1 MDDVPGSPVVP
12 GCCTLS
18 SVDRGSAVRSAV
30 VINPV
35 KADVP
40 RWRAAVSSVL
50 IEAGWPQPAWYETT
64 PTEAGHG
71 LADQAVRDG
80 VELLFV
86 CGGDGTV
93 RSCVGAL
100 VGTDVPM
107 AVLAGGTGN
116 LLAANLGLPTD
127 PTAAVRVAVDG
138 HRRQID
144 VGTVGEECFAVMAGM
159 GLDAHMLDATPERI
173 KARLGWLAYL
183 VGGLRHVWGSP
194 MRVVIHID
202 DDPPIQRRAR
212 SVLVAN
218 VGRLQGGLRLLA
230 DASPDDGHLDVGIL
244 TPRTVGHWAAL
255 GVSLLR
261 RQRRVPGLEVIPGRR
276 VTITSDRAQSR
287 ELDGDVIDAHRTLR
301 AEIRPRALWLCV
313 PEEFEGTDGE

>member
-1 MDDVPGSPVVP
+1 M
-12 GCCTLS
+12 
-18 SVDRGSAVRSAV
+18 RSAV

-35 KADVP
+35 KADVA
-40 RWRAAVSSVL
+40 RWREAVGSVL
-50 IEAGWPQPAWYETT
+50 TRAGWPEPAWYETT
-64 PTEAGHG
+64 PSEAGHG
-71 LADQAVRDG
+71 LASQAVKDG
-80 VELLFV
+80 VEVLFV

-100 VGTDVPM
+100 VGTDVAM
-107 AVLAGGTGN
+107 VVLAGGTGN

-127 PTAAVRVAVDG
+127 PTEAVRVAVEG
-138 HRRQID
+138 RRRQID
-144 VGTVGEECFAVMAGM
+144 VGTVGDEYFAVMAGM

-218 VGRLQGGLRLLA
+218 VGHLQGGLRLLA
-230 DASPDDGHLDVGIL
+230 DASPDDGQLDVAIL
-244 TPRTVGHWAAL
+244 TPRTVGHWVAL

-261 RQRRVPGLEVIPGRR
+261 RQRRIPGLEVIPARR
-276 VTITSDRAQSR
+276 VRITSDRKQSR
-287 ELDGDVIDAHRTLR
+287 ELDGDVIDAQRSLR
-301 AEIRPRALWLCV
+301 AGIRPRSLWLCV
-313 PEEFEGTDGE
+313 PEETDGE